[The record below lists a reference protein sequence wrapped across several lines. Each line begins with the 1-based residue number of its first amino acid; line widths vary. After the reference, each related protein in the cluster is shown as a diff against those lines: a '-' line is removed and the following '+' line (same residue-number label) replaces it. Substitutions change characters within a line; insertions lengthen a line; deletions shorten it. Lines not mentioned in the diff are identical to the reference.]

1 MSVTF
6 NVTNTRLSL
15 NVANGSAALI
25 LFDLLGF
32 SRQEKELWGG
42 ELDPSDVLRRLSM
55 HEVRMPNLVSEPSES
70 QGTYIDENG
79 VSPGCRVFESG
90 YSQERV
96 MRYVTTLEI
105 FARHAEETGEEITY
119 G

>member
-6 NVTNTRLSL
+6 SVTNTRLNL

-42 ELDPSDVLRRLSM
+42 ELNPSDVLRRLSM

-70 QGTYIDENG
+70 RGTYIDENG
-79 VSPGCRVFESG
+79 VGPGCLVIDMG
-90 YSQERV
+90 YSQERI
-96 MRYVTTLEI
+96 MRYVTTLEV
-105 FARHAEETGEEITY
+105 FARHAEQTGEEITY